1 MEDFNELKIF
11 YKNFLDMCCATG
23 LKFFETGSR
32 EDYWNWWD
40 NLSRKNSHIHTSSGA
55 SKMVLWE
62 DELPYVIK
70 IPFLDG
76 RTDYRD
82 YCRVELKNYK
92 VLKDFPEIIPCFA
105 WIDYLFEY
113 KGFPVYIMEKV
124 DCDEDGIESAAYD
137 STLLRYCE
145 EENLVEGSDDYK
157 EKIADFSD
165 SFFSLWDGIEKMETL
180 LIENWGHLIVE
191 KFQDFCYEY
200 NINDL
205 HSANWGYRGSELVVI
220 DYSGI

>member
-1 MEDFNELKIF
+1 MKSLDDLKTF
-11 YKNFLDMCCATG
+11 YKNFLDECCATG
-23 LKFFETGSR
+23 LSFFESGDYN
-32 EDYWNWWD
+32 DYWEWAS
-40 NLSRKNSHIHTSSGA
+40 NLPRKGSSIHTSNGA
-55 SKMVLWE
+55 SKIVLWE
-62 DELPYVIK
+62 DDLPYVIK
-70 IPFLDG
+70 FPIFNG
-76 RTDYRD
+76 RTEFKD

-92 VLKDFPEIIPCFA
+92 ALKDFPEIISCFA

-113 KGFPVYIMEKV
+113 KGFPIYIMEKV
-124 DCDEDGIESAAYD
+124 DCDEYGIEIAAYD

-165 SFFSLWDGIEKMETL
+165 SFFSFWDGIEKMETL
-180 LIENWGHLIVE
+180 LIKDWGYQILK
-191 KFQDFCYEY
+191 KFQDFCYKY

-205 HSANWGYRGSELVVI
+205 HSANWGYRGNELVVI